1 MEMETEGVVAL
12 FLTEDG
18 SDDEGLLLA
27 MAAIDSNIYDEYQ
40 IISTTHA
47 IDYRSKSVIGVDYMN
62 ISSTGGNLILFG
74 GRSVHTQERRIL
86 IGIVP
91 IGRFCSEHFHRIRQI
106 GKC

>member
-1 MEMETEGVVAL
+1 MVAL

-27 MAAIDSNIYDEYQ
+27 MAAMDSNINDEYQ
-40 IISTTHA
+40 I
-47 IDYRSKSVIGVDYMN
+47 
-62 ISSTGGNLILFG
+62 STGTYDIDDDDACYRLSIEIGNRNRLLEHIMVGYWREPPDIWRESFG
-74 GRSVHTQERRIL
+74 LRIL

-91 IGRFCSEHFHRIRQI
+91 IGRFCSEHFHGIRPI